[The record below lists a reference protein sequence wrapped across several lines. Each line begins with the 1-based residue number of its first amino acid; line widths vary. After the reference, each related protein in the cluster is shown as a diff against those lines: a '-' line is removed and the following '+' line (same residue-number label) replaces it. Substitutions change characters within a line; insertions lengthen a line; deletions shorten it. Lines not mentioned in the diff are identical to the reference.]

1 MHRIKIKTVWYK
13 QRFCSEFICFNHKTF
28 IQHHVVTAGG
38 MCSPFSLERKQ
49 ERKMVGMERD
59 NLFTLVRGIML
70 TLGQHVNQP
79 IRFEGLQFV
88 TFKLN

>member
-28 IQHHVVTAGG
+28 IQHHVLTAGVLTV
-38 MCSPFSLERKQ
+38 FSGEKAREKNGLLI
-49 ERKMVGMERD
+49 GMERD

-70 TLGQHVNQP
+70 TLGQHVNQ
-79 IRFEGLQFV
+79 F
-88 TFKLN
+88 